1 MRAHIRL
8 YEDQILELH
17 RSANDK
23 AFMVVHVPIIRFV
36 SQESLVVHGVRFGA
50 SDCTERHV
58 LLLMEIEFLSFSHG
72 WP

>member
-1 MRAHIRL
+1 MHIRL
-8 YEDQILELH
+8 YEDQILESHKL
-17 RSANDK
+17 ANDK

-36 SQESLVVHGVRFGA
+36 SQESLVVDGVRFEA

-58 LLLMEIEFLSFSHG
+58 LLLMEIKFLGFSHG